1 MRWER
6 RGRSTNLEDRRGG
19 GGARL
24 GGGMG
29 KMGLGGLVL
38 VVLFAVIT
46 KQNPLQL
53 IGALQQ
59 GGGAAVSSEP
69 APINDPAEEE
79 EVQFVSF
86 VLDDAQAMWHELL
99 PRTGTAYRDA
109 RLVLF
114 RDVVQSA
121 CGMAQSATGPFYC
134 PADERV
140 YIDLGFYRELAT
152 RFGAPG
158 DFAEAYVLAHEVGH
172 HVQTLEG
179 TNAAVAQASRQRP
192 SEANALSVRMEL
204 QADCY
209 AGIWAARAARAGRL
223 EAGDLEEGLT
233 AAAAVGDDRIQR
245 ESTGR
250 VQPESFTHGT
260 SEQRMTWFRRGFDSG
275 DPARCDTFA
284 R

>member
-6 RGRSTNLEDRRGG
+6 KGRSSNLEDRRGG

-29 KMGLGGLVL
+29 RMGLGGLVL

-53 IGALQQ
+53 LGALQGD
-59 GGGAAVSSEP
+59 GGMTATTEAAP
-69 APINDPAEEE
+69 LDDPAEEE

-86 VLDDAQAMWHELL
+86 VLDDAQAMWREML

-140 YIDLGFYRELAT
+140 YIDLGFYRELAD

-158 DFAEAYVLAHEVGH
+158 DFAEAYVLAHEIGH

-192 SEANALSVRMEL
+192 DQGNALSVRMEL

-209 AGIWAARAARAGRL
+209 AGIWAARAARANRL

-245 ESTGR
+245 ETTGR

-275 DPARCDTFA
+275 DHGRCNTFA
-284 R
+284 N